1 MGRLM
6 DYRPLLHGIIRLEY
20 GVDAEQRDEVLLGVT
35 ADVLRQVSQSVLNCL
50 LEGLLEVVIETS
62 DECEPLGLNLRAT
75 MDEQVVGL
83 HHFVSDGLE
92 RVGEL
97 NLLGL
102 QALLLL
108 LDELI

>member
-1 MGRLM
+1 M
-6 DYRPLLHGIIRLEY
+6 
-20 GVDAEQRDEVLLGVT
+20 
-35 ADVLRQVSQSVLNCL
+35 
-50 LEGLLEVVIETS
+50 IETS

-92 RVGEL
+92 RIGEL